1 MNVDP
6 KWLASRIKAT
16 GGPPGAPDVIT
27 DDRLC
32 RRCGYALQ
40 GLPENG
46 VCPECGERIVGERI
60 STSIAKRGPAS
71 FQDLSPG
78 EFRRLGVIGSTL
90 CLGIVLLAGGWL
102 LAWVLIIARNS
113 GLDAPPGIVAVALA
127 ASALPGAVLW
137 CLGLWTLLLHWGSHG
152 GERGGIATAARLP
165 ARPVALWVCAAQAA
179 LVLTIVSAS
188 ISAALGG
195 PGSGAWADRLMW
207 LGVLGGVAGGLAL
220 GAAARWLFEVAS
232 ACDDDFAAARMRGA
246 VVSIPLAAGLLSL
259 SPLYALFLGVYGI
272 GTMAVIGF
280 SAILGVPIAMFVAGV
295 WSLGASLRWSRRNAD
310 DLHARDQRFRQ
321 RSREMADAPGSRLT
335 RD

>member
-16 GGPPGAPDVIT
+16 GGPPGASDVIA
-27 DDRLC
+27 DERLC
-32 RRCGYALQ
+32 RRCGYALR

-46 VCPECGERIVGERI
+46 VCPECGESIAGERI
-60 STSIAKRGPAS
+60 STSVAKRGPAE

-78 EFRRLGVIGSTL
+78 EFRRLGVIGAALSFGM
-90 CLGIVLLAGGWL
+90 CLLAGGWL
-102 LAWVLIIARNS
+102 LTWVLIVMRNS
-113 GLDAPPGIVAVALA
+113 GVDAPPS
-127 ASALPGAVLW
+127 ASAFTLGLVALPGAVTW
-137 CLGLWTLLLHWGSHG
+137 CLGLWALLLHWGSPG
-152 GERGGIATAARLP
+152 GDKGGIATAAQLP
-165 ARPVALWVCAAQAA
+165 PRPVANLICAAQIA
-179 LVLTIVSAS
+179 LILTIVAAS

-195 PGSGAWADRLMW
+195 PGSGPWADRLMW
-207 LGVLGGVAGGLAL
+207 LGVLGGVAGALAL

-246 VVSIPLAAGLLSL
+246 VGSIPLAAGVLSFG
-259 SPLYALFLGVYGI
+259 PVYALFLGAYGI

-310 DLHARDQRFRQ
+310 NLHARDLRFRR
-321 RSREMADAPGSRLT
+321 RSREMADAPGSRLN